1 MRPLFGSISKE
12 LEAKLSEIGK
22 EQRFGAGEHIFADG
36 DAAEHL
42 PVIISGKV
50 KMVHFPEPGKEL
62 IVGIFESG
70 EMFALPPVFDGKTYP
85 ATAIAME
92 PARLLLIR
100 RPDLLELIKTSP
112 EFAVA
117 VIEWMCEMLRE
128 KTSTIQNLAKSSP
141 SSRIAHVLI
150 RLTEHEQHAFPVKV
164 KVRRQE
170 IAEMAGLTTE
180 TAIRVI
186 RRFADDGLV
195 RIEHGKV
202 VLDSTDGLSRL
213 IR

>member
-1 MRPLFGSISKE
+1 MKPLIGSISKE
-12 LEAKLSEIGK
+12 LEGSLKQIGR
-22 EQRFGAGEHIFADG
+22 EQRFGAGEHIFAAG

-42 PVIISGKV
+42 PVVISGKV

-92 PARLLLIR
+92 PACLLLIQR
-100 RPDLLELIKTSP
+100 SDLLEFIRTSP

-150 RLTEHEQHAFPVKV
+150 RLAENHHDSFPVKI

-186 RRFADDGLV
+186 RRFADDGLL
-195 RIEHGKV
+195 RIEHGKI
-202 VLDSTDGLSRL
+202 VLDSTDGLLRS